1 MLVGGISY
9 LVISS
14 SLEDLMT
21 SSLMDL
27 NTALA
32 KAGSL
37 VGLGFLLV
45 TLSLLVV
52 VAIDV
57 PYQLNA
63 FKKRMKEIKDEM
75 RETEGVPL
83 FSAPPLA
90 RALFFTSETDESV
103 PESLY
108 NAVAQVIAYI
118 FKLNS
123 VNADGV
129 VYVAP
134 NVDVPGDL
142 KLDSDGNR
150 EVQDSIDE

>member
-1 MLVGGISY
+1 
-9 LVISS
+9 
-14 SLEDLMT
+14 
-21 SSLMDL
+21 MDL

-57 PYQLNA
+57 PYQLNE

-90 RALFFTSETDESV
+90 RALFFTSEIDESV

-108 NAVAQVIAYI
+108 NAAAQVIAYI
-118 FKLNS
+118 FNLNS
-123 VNADGV
+123 VNADGL

-150 EVQDSIDE
+150 EVQVSIDE

>member
-1 MLVGGISY
+1 
-9 LVISS
+9 
-14 SLEDLMT
+14 
-21 SSLMDL
+21 MDL

-57 PYQLNA
+57 PYQLNE

-90 RALFFTSETDESV
+90 RALFFTSEIDESV

-108 NAVAQVIAYI
+108 NAAAQVIAYI
-118 FKLNS
+118 FNLNS
-123 VNADGV
+123 VNADGL

-142 KLDSDGNR
+142 KLDSDGNG
-150 EVQDSIDE
+150 EVQVSIDE

>member
-1 MLVGGISY
+1 
-9 LVISS
+9 
-14 SLEDLMT
+14 
-21 SSLMDL
+21 MDL

-57 PYQLNA
+57 PYQLNE

-83 FSAPPLA
+83 FYEPPLA
-90 RALFFTSETDESV
+90 RALFFTSEIDESV

-108 NAVAQVIAYI
+108 YAVAQVIAYI
-118 FKLNS
+118 FNLNS
-123 VNADGV
+123 VNADGL

>member
-1 MLVGGISY
+1 
-9 LVISS
+9 
-14 SLEDLMT
+14 
-21 SSLMDL
+21 MDL
-27 NTALA
+27 NIALA

-57 PYQLNA
+57 PYQLNE

-90 RALFFTSETDESV
+90 RALFFTSEIDESV

-108 NAVAQVIAYI
+108 NAAAQVIAYI
-118 FKLNS
+118 FNLNS
-123 VNADGV
+123 VNADGL

-150 EVQDSIDE
+150 EVQVSIDE

>member
-1 MLVGGISY
+1 
-9 LVISS
+9 
-14 SLEDLMT
+14 
-21 SSLMDL
+21 MDL

-90 RALFFTSETDESV
+90 RALFFTSEIDESV

-118 FKLNS
+118 FNLNS
-123 VNADGV
+123 VNADGL

>member
-1 MLVGGISY
+1 
-9 LVISS
+9 
-14 SLEDLMT
+14 MT
-21 SSLMDL
+21 ISLMDL

-32 KAGSL
+32 LAKACSL

-57 PYQLNA
+57 PYQLNE

-83 FSAPPLA
+83 FYEPPLA
-90 RALFFTSETDESV
+90 RALFFTSEIDESV

-108 NAVAQVIAYI
+108 YAVAQVIAYI
-118 FKLNS
+118 FNLNS
-123 VNADGV
+123 VNADGL

>member
-1 MLVGGISY
+1 
-9 LVISS
+9 
-14 SLEDLMT
+14 MT
-21 SSLMDL
+21 ISLMDL

-32 KAGSL
+32 LAKACSL

-57 PYQLNA
+57 PYQLNE

-90 RALFFTSETDESV
+90 RALFFTSEIDESV

-108 NAVAQVIAYI
+108 YAVAQVIAYI
-118 FKLNS
+118 FNLNS
-123 VNADGV
+123 VNADGL